1 MGKKII
7 ITTGGTG
14 GHIYPALAVGKKLID
29 RGMDILFVGSST
41 RMEKEIVP
49 EEGFKFLGI
58 DVYPFQ
64 NWKKIFSNIK
74 AFVKA
79 FKIIKNE
86 QPDIIIGFGNYI
98 SIPVLLAGVVL
109 GKKIYLQEQNAD
121 LGMANRLFYKMA
133 KKCFLAF
140 DTTYEEISIKDQHK
154 FLVTGNPLRED
165 IYMMDKEVE
174 RERLKIGKDEKVLLI
189 TGGSLGAKSL
199 NEAVIK
205 NLKNIF
211 KDKSIRIYWATGDKN
226 FNDINEKL
234 EDQQIKVSDIIKPYF
249 NNMINIMAAADLVV
263 CRAGALTVSEI
274 IQLEKPSILIPYN
287 SIKVGQ
293 YQNAKILAEN
303 EAALLYSD
311 SMAEEA
317 IEKALE
323 LIKNDEEL
331 SKMSRKAKNLKKSNA
346 AEKIVECLDIW
357 RN

>member
-1 MGKKII
+1 MTKKII

-29 RGMDILFVGSST
+29 RGMDVLFVGSLS
-41 RMEKEIVP
+41 RMEKDIVP
-49 EEGFKFLGI
+49 AEGFRFSGI
-58 DVYPFQ
+58 DINPFQ
-64 NWKKIFSNIK
+64 NFRKILSNINS
-74 AFVKA
+74 FIQA
-79 FKIIKNE
+79 FKIVKKE
-86 QPDIIIGFGNYI
+86 KAEIIIGFGNYI
-98 SIPVLLAGVVL
+98 SIPVLFAGLIL
-109 GKKIYLQEQNAD
+109 GKKIYLQEQNVD
-121 LGMANRLFYKMA
+121 LGMANRLFYKIA

-154 FLVTGNPLRED
+154 FLVTGNPLRDD
-165 IYMMDKEVE
+165 IYAMNKEVE

-205 NLKNIF
+205 KLKDIY
-211 KDKSIRIYWATGDKN
+211 KDKTIRIYWATGDKN
-226 FNDINEKL
+226 FNEINEKL
-234 EDQQIKVSDIIKPYF
+234 VDQQIKMSDIIKPYF

-293 YQNAKILAEN
+293 YQNAKIISDN

-311 SMAEEA
+311 SKADEA

-331 SKMSRKAKNLKKSNA
+331 SKMSKKAKNLKKSNA

-357 RN
+357 RG

>member
-1 MGKKII
+1 MTKKII

-14 GHIYPALAVGKKLID
+14 GHIYPALAVGKKLLS
-29 RGMDILFVGSST
+29 RGMEVLFVGSST
-41 RMEKEIVP
+41 RMEKDLVP
-49 EEGFKFLGI
+49 EEGIKFLGI

-64 NWKKIFSNIK
+64 NFKKILSNIK
-74 AFVKA
+74 AFFQA
-79 FKIIKNE
+79 FKIVKKE

-98 SIPVLLAGVVL
+98 SIPVLLAGAIL

-121 LGMANRLFYKMA
+121 LGLANKLFYKIA

-140 DTTYEEISIKDQHK
+140 DITYEEISVKDQHK

-165 IYMMDKEVE
+165 IYMMDKDIE
-174 RERLKIGKDEKVLLI
+174 RARLKIGKDERVLLI

-205 NLKNIF
+205 NLKDIY
-211 KDKSIRIYWATGDKN
+211 KDKS
-226 FNDINEKL
+226 
-234 EDQQIKVSDIIKPYF
+234 
-249 NNMINIMAAADLVV
+249 MINIMAAADLVV

-274 IQLEKPSILIPYN
+274 MQLEKPSILIPYN

-293 YQNAKILAEN
+293 YQNAKILSEN
-303 EAALLYSD
+303 EAALIYSD
-311 SMAEEA
+311 SKADEA

-331 SKMSRKAKNLKKSNA
+331 NKMSRKVKILKKSNA

>member
-1 MGKKII
+1 MTKKII

-14 GHIYPALAVGKKLID
+14 GHIYPALAVGKKLVD
-29 RGMDILFVGSST
+29 RGMDVLFVGSSS
-41 RMEKEIVP
+41 RMEKDIVP
-49 EEGFKFLGI
+49 AEGFRFSGI
-58 DVYPFQ
+58 DINPFQ
-64 NWKKIFSNIK
+64 NLKKILSNINS
-74 AFVKA
+74 FIQA
-79 FKIIKNE
+79 FKIVKKE
-86 QPDIIIGFGNYI
+86 KAEIIIGFGNYI
-98 SIPVLLAGVVL
+98 SIPVLFAGLIL
-109 GKKIYLQEQNAD
+109 GKKIYLQEQNVD
-121 LGMANRLFYKMA
+121 LGMANRLFYKIA

-140 DTTYEEISIKDQHK
+140 DTTYEEMSIKDQHK
-154 FLVTGNPLRED
+154 FLVTGNPLRDD
-165 IYMMDKEVE
+165 IYTMNKEVE

-205 NLKNIF
+205 KLKDIY
-211 KDKSIRIYWATGDKN
+211 KDKTIRIYWATGDKN
-226 FNDINEKL
+226 FNEINEKL
-234 EDQQIKVSDIIKPYF
+234 VDQQIKMSDIIKPYF

-293 YQNAKILAEN
+293 YQNAKIIADS
-303 EAALLYSD
+303 EAALLYID
-311 SMAEEA
+311 SKADEA

-331 SKMSRKAKNLKKSNA
+331 NKMSKKAKNLKKSNA

-357 RN
+357 RG